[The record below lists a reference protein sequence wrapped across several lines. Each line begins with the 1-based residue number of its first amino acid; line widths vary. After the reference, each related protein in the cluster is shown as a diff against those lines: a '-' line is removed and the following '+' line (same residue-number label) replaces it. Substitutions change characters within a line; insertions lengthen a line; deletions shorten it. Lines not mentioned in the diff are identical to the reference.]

1 MASPRI
7 LVVHCS
13 RTGNTRQVARELA
26 AALGADLEEIGDPA
40 NRTGT
45 LGYLRCALEAVLGVS
60 AEIEPPRRDP
70 ARYDLVVVGT
80 PIWFASVS
88 SPARTYLWLER
99 DRLPQVAFL
108 LTHGGMGAERAL
120 GQMRALAGKRPVARL
135 VVRER
140 EIESGSHGEKVASF
154 ARSLLA
160 SAGRPRPGRAKR
172 PARRR
177 KESGK
182 R

>member
-1 MASPRI
+1 MATPRI
-7 LVVHCS
+7 LVVHFS
-13 RTGNTRQVARELA
+13 RTGNTREVARELA

-40 NRTGT
+40 DRTGT

-70 ARYDLVVVGT
+70 ARYELVVVGS
-80 PIWFASVS
+80 PVWYASVA

-108 LTHGGMGAERAL
+108 LTHGGFGAERAL
-120 GQMRALAGKRPVARL
+120 GQMRTLAGKRPVARL

-140 EIESGSHGEKVASF
+140 EVESGSHAGKVASF

-160 SAGRPRPGRAKR
+160 SAERPRPGRAKR
-172 PARRR
+172 GARPR
-177 KESGK
+177 KASGK